1 MWIKTLFC
9 IILYILTILEFRNS
23 FRPIRVCPSLHMK
36 LEKFWTYFYETW
48 YWGVLLKS
56 VDIFLFW
63 LQSDMHNRHFTW
75 RSACWIDWVWI
86 SRLPWLP
93 WLLWLPCLLW
103 LPTIRTTDQIV
114 GLYIQF
120 QTCFYRHHAARDTLS
135 HIFFS
140 CWHCIGT
147 ASRFNS

>member
-1 MWIKTLFC
+1 MWTKTLFC

-23 FRPIRVCPSLHMK
+23 FRPIRVCPSLRMK

-48 YWGVLLKS
+48 YWGVLLKY

-63 LQSDMHNRHFTW
+63 LQSDRHNRHFTW
-75 RSACWIDWVWI
+75 RSTCWIDWVWI

-120 QTCFYRHHAARDTLS
+120 QTWFCRHHAARDALS

-140 CWHCIGT
+140 CLTLYRHCLAI
-147 ASRFNS
+147 